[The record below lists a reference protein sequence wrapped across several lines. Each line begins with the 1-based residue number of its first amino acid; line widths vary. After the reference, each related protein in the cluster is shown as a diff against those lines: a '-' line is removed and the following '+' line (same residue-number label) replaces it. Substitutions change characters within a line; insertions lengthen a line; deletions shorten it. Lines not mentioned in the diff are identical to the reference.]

1 VNDDAQDT
9 TEANVPDFA
18 ALHTG
23 LLIAD
28 REIVIFLWLTSRVIG
43 DTEFFFSLDGKMI
56 YLQLIQHAPW
66 LWPVGMVSSQASM
79 TAAYLHCT

>member
-1 VNDDAQDT
+1 MNDDAQDT

-28 REIVIFLWLTSRVIG
+28 REIVIFLWLASRVIG
-43 DTEFFFSLDGKMI
+43 DTEFFF
-56 YLQLIQHAPW
+56 H
-66 LWPVGMVSSQASM
+66 
-79 TAAYLHCT
+79 